1 MDKATPVLI
10 VDHDLPALKRI
21 ENLLREAEYPVSSAS
36 SGVQALH
43 TLRERFSPI
52 VITNREMPEMDG
64 LELCRR
70 IRKEKFPGYPY
81 VILIGADSSNGK
93 MVQALEAGVDQNL
106 NKPVERNQLMA
117 ALKAGD
123 RIVGWENSLRKRNE
137 EIRFLSITDP
147 LTGAFNRVYFQ
158 EQLPNE
164 VKKFFR
170 YQQPLSLIMGDLDGF
185 KQLNDSYGHLAGDSV
200 LRDFAGLLKRSI
212 REGID
217 WVVRYGGDEF
227 LVILPNTDVE
237 GAASVADRLCRRLAE
252 EVFLFRNQPLKV
264 TARFGVSGI
273 DLDSLG
279 SLVNPEGL
287 IEEADQSLYRAKR
300 AGKNRVK
307 IPISPKDSS
316 PEARAWTSG
325 HPELM
330 VQ

>member
-1 MDKATPVLI
+1 MDRPTPVLI
-10 VDHDLPALKRI
+10 VDHHLPSLERM
-21 ENLLREAEYPVSSAS
+21 ESTLREAEYLVYSAGN
-36 SGVQALH
+36 GVQALAM
-43 TLRERFSPI
+43 LREKFCPI

-81 VILIGADSSNGK
+81 VVLLGDSRSNGEI
-93 MVQALEAGVDQNL
+93 VEALEAGVDQNL
-106 NKPVERNQLMA
+106 CKPIEPNQLMA

-123 RIVGWENSLRKRNE
+123 RIVGLESSLRKRNE

-147 LTGAFNRVYFQ
+147 LTGAFNRVYLE

-185 KQLNDSYGHLAGDSV
+185 KKLNDSYGHLAGDSV
-200 LRDFAGLLKRSI
+200 LRDFAGLLKRTI
-212 REGID
+212 REGVD

-264 TARFGVSGI
+264 TASFGVSGT
-273 DLDSLG
+273 DLERMD

-307 IPISPKDSS
+307 IRVSRKDSS
-316 PEARAWTSG
+316 PEARAWNSG
-325 HPELM
+325 LPGLM